1 MKKDLII
8 IGGGP
13 AGFSAG
19 LYAARGKMDALL
31 IKGTVPV
38 SQATTTETIENYP
51 GFPEGIG
58 GCELLERFESQACRF
73 GLTVREGNVI
83 SVRRLDRDFIVETAS
98 ESYLS
103 RAVIVATGAGPKL
116 LGVKGEQEFRGKG
129 VSYCATCDGALYGEA
144 TIAVIGGGDA
154 AVEEALFL
162 TRFAEKV
169 YLVHRRD
176 TLRAT
181 AVIAERAKNNPKIEF
196 IWNAV
201 VTEICGSEMVE
212 GISVQDVKTGDQRI
226 LPVEGVFVYIGTEA
240 NSTLVRGLVEMDER
254 GFIITDREMVTSLPG
269 IFAAGDVR
277 QKSLRQVVTAVADGA
292 IAVLSAEKYL
302 SNL

>member
-13 AGFSAG
+13 AGLSAG
-19 LYAARGKMDALL
+19 LYAARGKMDVLL
-31 IKGTVPV
+31 IKGEVPV
-38 SQATTTETIENYP
+38 SQAATTEIIENYP
-51 GFPEGIG
+51 GFPDGIG
-58 GCELLERFESQACRF
+58 GLELVESFELQARRF
-73 GLTVREGNVI
+73 GLPIHAGNVVG
-83 SVRRLDRDFIVETAS
+83 VRRLGRDFVVETAS
-98 ESYLS
+98 ESYLC
-103 RAVIVATGAGPKL
+103 RAVIVATGAGPKH
-116 LGVKGEQEFRGKG
+116 LGVKGELEFRGKG
-129 VSYCATCDGALYGEA
+129 VSYCATCDGALFGEA

-169 YLVHRRD
+169 YLIHRRD

-181 AVIAERAKNNPKIEF
+181 AVIAERARRNPKIEF

-201 VTEICGSEMVE
+201 VTEIFGSEMVE

-226 LPVEGVFVYIGTEA
+226 IPVEGVFVYIGTEA
-240 NSTLVRGLVEMDER
+240 NSTLVKGLVEMDER
-254 GFIITDREMVTSLPG
+254 GFIITDHEMVTSLPG

-277 QKSLRQVVTAVADGA
+277 KKSLRQVVTAVADGA

-302 SNL
+302 SS